1 MKPRDHTWIVIGVLV
16 AFFAALAW
24 LSRRD
29 EAGFKER
36 VQKAADEGQAQRLGR
51 ERAQEAARSRL
62 GEHPDL

>member
-1 MKPRDHTWIVIGVLV
+1 MKPRDHTWIVIVVLV

-29 EAGFKER
+29 EAAFRASVK
-36 VQKAADEGQAQRLGR
+36 KAADEGQAERLGR